1 MSQWD
6 AGPSKFYVAIWGLR
20 IITKLVSKKCA
31 KHAIKN
37 ELKSSNHAENDRLN
51 FCVKPWK
58 PLKAKENDIFH
69 TKFSYHTSLF
79 SDNAPTERYRVNT
92 LTLDFQMN
100 SVPFKV

>member
-6 AGPSKFYVAIWGLR
+6 GGPSQFFVAISGLR

-37 ELKSSNHAENDRLN
+37 EAKSSNHAENDRLN

-58 PLKAKENDIFH
+58 PLKAKENYIFH
-69 TKFSYHTSLF
+69 TKFSYPTSLF
-79 SDNAPTERYRVNT
+79 RVNT

-100 SVPFKV
+100 SAPFKV

>member
-6 AGPSKFYVAIWGLR
+6 GGPSQFFVVISGLR

-37 ELKSSNHAENDRLN
+37 EAKSSNHAENDRLN

-58 PLKAKENDIFH
+58 PLKAKENYIFH
-69 TKFSYHTSLF
+69 TKFSYPTSLF
-79 SDNAPTERYRVNT
+79 SDNVPTERFRVNT
-92 LTLDFQMN
+92 LTLYFQMN
-100 SVPFKV
+100 SAPFKV